1 MVVGFTIYYNII
13 DFKKMETSM
22 DKRIL
27 FIGTKFFSIEEQL
40 IGKFEEYG
48 FCVDF
53 FDDRPSQNSWFKGI
67 SKLNAKVT
75 RPFNKRYFNKI
86 IESTRERKYDII
98 FVLNGKTVDATFLKK
113 LKGIFTKAE
122 FVFYTYDSIKIYP
135 EIYNTLKFYN
145 RRYTFDLL
153 DSKEITELSF
163 LPLFYN
169 KKIVE
174 TADTY
179 TDKNID
185 LLSVCTAHSNRY
197 KVIKELFPVLKAE
210 GVNVF
215 SYLYLNKLQY
225 LYNKIFDVNFK
236 NSKKQ
241 EFEFIPLSEKEN
253 YKLLKSTSV
262 VFDVEHSKQTG
273 LTMRTIETLGFNKK
287 LITTN
292 KNIRNYNFYD
302 SGNIFI
308 LENAYSISNLVK
320 FIFSP
325 SHDVP
330 KEIYEQ
336 YEIDKFVRIILG
348 YDDLGDYL
356 C

>member
-225 LYNKIFDVNFK
+225 LYNKIFDVNLKILK
-236 NSKKQ
+236 NRSLNLFHYLKKKIINCLKALLL
-241 EFEFIPLSEKEN
+241 FLMLSIQNKPG
-253 YKLLKSTSV
+253 LL
-262 VFDVEHSKQTG
+262 
-273 LTMRTIETLGFNKK
+273 
-287 LITTN
+287 
-292 KNIRNYNFYD
+292 
-302 SGNIFI
+302 
-308 LENAYSISNLVK
+308 
-320 FIFSP
+320 
-325 SHDVP
+325 
-330 KEIYEQ
+330 
-336 YEIDKFVRIILG
+336 
-348 YDDLGDYL
+348 
-356 C
+356 